1 MPEQNFVNEHF
12 LWILYSEREFA
23 ALTYEQFDA
32 MVLFRD
38 RFQQTNKPNAI
49 TCHSKCWIHKTPVI
63 TCESIDKI
71 AGCKV
76 FMKCEH
82 LQKTG
87 SFKARGALNAVQK
100 LKDEENALGV
110 VTHSSGNHGQGLA
123 WAAAQAE
130 LPCRVAVPKN
140 APPSKMDAMKGYGA
154 LLELCEPTIKSREDT
169 CNRLAKE
176 LGYCT
181 IEPFDNQDVICG
193 QGTLGAEI
201 IEQVP
206 EADAIFVAIGGGGL
220 ASGVA
225 AYVSEVR
232 PDIKVF
238 LVEPEGKRLS
248 EYLRNGEITKDK
260 DALDTIADGI
270 RVLKVGENC
279 YPILKRT
286 SSDKVIT
293 VSDQEIRE
301 ALKLLWT
308 RTKQRV
314 EPSAAVP
321 LAGLLK
327 VSPAELG
334 LKKVVL
340 ILCGGNVDI
349 NFIP

>member
-1 MPEQNFVNEHF
+1 MVVCAETVNK
-12 LWILYSEREFA
+12 
-23 ALTYEQFDA
+23 ALQ
-32 MVLFRD
+32 
-38 RFQQTNKPNAI
+38 RFSGRIHRTPII
-49 TCHSKCWIHKTPVI
+49 TCV
-63 TCESIDKI
+63 SIDKV

-100 LKDEENALGV
+100 LKDEGKVSGV

-123 WAAAQAE
+123 WAAAQVG
-130 LPCRVAVPKN
+130 LPCRVAVPNN
-140 APPSKMDAMKGYGA
+140 APPSKMDAMRGYGA
-154 LLELCEPTIKSREDT
+154 VLELCEPTVKSREDT
-169 CNRLAKE
+169 CGRLAKE
-176 LGYCT
+176 LGYGVV
-181 IEPFDNQDVICG
+181 EPFDNLDVMCG
-193 QGTLGAEI
+193 QGTIGAEI
-201 IEQVP
+201 VEQVP
-206 EADAIFVAIGGGGL
+206 DADAIFLAIGGGGM

-232 PDIKVF
+232 PDVKVF
-238 LVEPEGKRLS
+238 LAEPEGKGLS
-248 EYLRNGEITKDK
+248 NYLNKGELATEKDVV
-260 DALDTIADGI
+260 DTIADGI
-270 RVLKVGENC
+270 RVLKVGEDC

-286 SSDKVIT
+286 SADKIIT
-293 VSDQEIRE
+293 VTDKEIRE

-340 ILCGGNVDI
+340 ILCGGNVDLD
-349 NFIP
+349 FVP